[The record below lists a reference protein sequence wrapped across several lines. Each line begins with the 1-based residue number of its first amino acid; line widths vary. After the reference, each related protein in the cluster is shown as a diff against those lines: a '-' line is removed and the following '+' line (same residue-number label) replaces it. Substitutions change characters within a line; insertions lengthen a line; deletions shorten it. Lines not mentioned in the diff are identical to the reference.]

1 MSVFHSLDPSSSIVP
16 FPCLGL
22 VQRAHHYLSP
32 SSPCSHS
39 FFVCSVTDG
48 VKDRRTRGVSVP
60 LNNIG
65 VKRTK
70 RDEETKME
78 KEKKKKRPW
87 CGDIGT
93 FYTTGV
99 VTSSTS
105 CHCLTF
111 SPCLS
116 LSPVLAPS
124 SPSICLSLGSFF
136 ALHRHPA
143 AD

>member
-78 KEKKKKRPW
+78 KEKKKKDP
-87 CGDIGT
+87 
-93 FYTTGV
+93 GV
-99 VTSSTS
+99 VTSEHFTQ
-105 CHCLTF
+105 LG
-111 SPCLS
+111 LS
-116 LSPVLAPS
+116 LPPLPVIA
-124 SPSICLSLGSFF
+124 
-136 ALHRHPA
+136 
-143 AD
+143 